1 MSVLQIHLRFSK
13 ILKEK
18 RMQFSTLLLALL
30 AWQGGGGA
38 KASPPASDLKLG
50 ITIEQPEITAPFPA
64 RVTLHLH
71 NSGST
76 TLWLYRPASPQ
87 KPVADQAPPDESQTA
102 LATSNHSVEGS
113 TINVQLN
120 PEDNRVTSPGNSA
133 ALDSAGLPRPK
144 LIRLDAGDDF
154 EEKSVI
160 HLAPAWTESN
170 GEKRPIWGRYK
181 FALTYAAKYS
191 NGDELDRILG
201 VTFWQGAIQSNSLE
215 IELLPPAAT
224 TQGSV
229 AGTITGSENV
239 PQSDVLV
246 SLSDQ
251 EERLMEQTTTDF
263 DGKFSF
269 THLPSGLYWAT
280 VRRRDFTVDTVMFRH
295 VVLTGAEPAGTI
307 DFLLTPPET
316 YLPGQMLHKPVLL
329 RVADGA
335 GTGLGNVSLDITW
348 SSGTVLD
355 SVKGRT
361 SDDGTAAVEL
371 IPGRNYVSLKRGG
384 CPEDDER
391 MDVAPGPGIDGFK
404 VVFDCTKK

>member
-1 MSVLQIHLRFSK
+1 M
-13 ILKEK
+13 
-18 RMQFSTLLLALL
+18 LLALL
-30 AWQGGGGA
+30 AWQGGAVA
-38 KASPPASDLKLG
+38 KAFPDARDLKLV
-50 ITIEQPEITAPFPA
+50 ITIEQPAITAPFPA

-87 KPVADQAPPDESQTA
+87 KLIAAQNASDESQTA
-102 LATSNHSVEGS
+102 LATSTHPVEGS
-113 TINVQLN
+113 TLSLQLN
-120 PEDNRVTSPGNSA
+120 PEDSIVTTPGNSEV
-133 ALDSAGLPRPK
+133 LKSAGLPRPK

-160 HLAPAWTESN
+160 HLAPAWAESN
-170 GEKRPIWGRYK
+170 GEKKPIWGRYK
-181 FALTYAAKYS
+181 FSVTYAAKYS

-201 VTFWQGAIQSNSLE
+201 VTFWQGAVQSNSLE
-215 IELLPPAAT
+215 IELLPPSAAAR
-224 TQGSV
+224 GSV

-251 EERLMEQTTTDF
+251 EERLVEQTTTDF

-269 THLPSGLYWAT
+269 THLPPGLYWAT
-280 VRRRDFTVDTVMFRH
+280 VRRTDFKVDTIVFRH
-295 VVLTGAEPAGTI
+295 VVLSSAEPAGTI
-307 DFLLTPPET
+307 DFLLAPPET
-316 YLPGQMLHKPVLL
+316 YLPGQMLHKPVLF
-329 RVADGA
+329 RVTDGA
-335 GTGLGNVSLDITW
+335 GAGLGNVSLDITW

-355 SVKGRT
+355 SVKSRT

-371 IPGRNYVSLKRGG
+371 IPGRNYVTLKRAG
-384 CPEDDER
+384 CPKDDER